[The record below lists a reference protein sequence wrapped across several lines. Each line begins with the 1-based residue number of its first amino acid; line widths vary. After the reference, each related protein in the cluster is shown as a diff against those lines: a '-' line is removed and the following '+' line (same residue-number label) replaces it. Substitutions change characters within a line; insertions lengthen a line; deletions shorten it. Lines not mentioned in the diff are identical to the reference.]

1 LLLLLGELLH
11 KVFLLSSEF
20 RREVFLLLCDG
31 RSLLFYPALLF
42 NASSP
47 SNSENFFD
55 LKVGA
60 TVSLNRDVPVQI
72 GSRVI
77 TLAGGH
83 RMTFLGRE
91 ESALQ
96 RDLLNYHD
104 IAYESAMCKLRTSQR
119 AVSSVVERLVY
130 TQ

>member
-1 LLLLLGELLH
+1 
-11 KVFLLSSEF
+11 
-20 RREVFLLLCDG
+20 
-31 RSLLFYPALLF
+31 
-42 NASSP
+42 
-47 SNSENFFD
+47 
-55 LKVGA
+55 
-60 TVSLNRDVPVQI
+60 VSLNRDVPVQI

-91 ESALQ
+91 GRALQ

-104 IAYESAMCKLRTSQR
+104 IAYESAMCKLRPSQR

>member
-1 LLLLLGELLH
+1 
-11 KVFLLSSEF
+11 
-20 RREVFLLLCDG
+20 
-31 RSLLFYPALLF
+31 
-42 NASSP
+42 
-47 SNSENFFD
+47 
-55 LKVGA
+55 
-60 TVSLNRDVPVQI
+60 VSLNRDVPVQI

-91 ESALQ
+91 GRALQ

-104 IAYESAMCKLRTSQR
+104 IAYESAMCKLRASQR